1 MEENKTLDEMIEE
14 FYKAVRDVV
23 YTSSADA
30 YTPEKIIRSGDVT
43 VVIWLDGS
51 KTIVR
56 RDPEDA
62 DNLHAAFCA
71 TLAKKVYGSNS
82 RIKKILSQKLVE
94 NKKEKKA

>member
-43 VVIWLDGS
+43 VVI
-51 KTIVR
+51 
-56 RDPEDA
+56 
-62 DNLHAAFCA
+62 
-71 TLAKKVYGSNS
+71 
-82 RIKKILSQKLVE
+82 
-94 NKKEKKA
+94 